1 MSDEWSIDTIV
12 HALPSPD
19 LRQQALRDIHLAPV
33 DQLTQVV
40 DKWRAI
46 AVHWVNNEAPR
57 IENARATAEATGKLP
72 AEYDETLEA
81 SDRFDAWRQQMQQLR
96 QQRQAGAA

>member
-33 DQLTQVV
+33 DQLTAVV
-40 DKWRAI
+40 DKWRAV
-46 AVHWVNNEAPR
+46 AVRWATQEAPR
-57 IENARATAEATGKLP
+57 IENAHAAVEATGKLP
-72 AEYDETLEA
+72 AEYDETPEA
-81 SDRFDAWRQQMQQLR
+81 SDQFDAWRQRMQDLR